1 MKKLLLILI
10 LLVGCSFKQATYTST
25 VLVSNENQ
33 LLLFDDNELVSL
45 PANLDFEAGDQ
56 IVITY
61 DGAMMETYPAQPVD
75 VTKLENKGKNETILN
90 FILRY
95 LETHPTISQEIE
107 VLGIDP
113 IYALD
118 IKGLTQPQ
126 INALSYVLGFEKEII
141 LATYEELSD
150 QGEIIDMVFN
160 DGLLF
165 QIYIDDLNFEINIY
179 KSGLAAIWT
188 KGFLDYSDGIYQE
201 TITFKSIS

>member
-160 DGLLF
+160 
-165 QIYIDDLNFEINIY
+165 E
-179 KSGLAAIWT
+179 
-188 KGFLDYSDGIYQE
+188 GFS
-201 TITFKSIS
+201 